1 MFSVLSAAQRR
12 LSGTLIN
19 FKFECIGNQQ
29 TDDELII
36 AGSLREFGRLIAAI
50 EDERDHML
58 NQAFD
63 QFISPLEN
71 FRKEHIG
78 AVKEGKKKFDKL
90 TAKFCASQERHL
102 GLSRKKQDT
111 VLQDVSLKAADRDD
125 ASIRT
130 LIPN

>member
-1 MFSVLSAAQRR
+1 
-12 LSGTLIN
+12 
-19 FKFECIGNQQ
+19 
-29 TDDELII
+29 
-36 AGSLREFGRLIAAI
+36 
-50 EDERDHML
+50 ML
-58 NQAFD
+58 NQAFE

-111 VLQDVSLKAADRDD
+111 VLQDVSLCRITAVEITKPR
-125 ASIRT
+125 I
-130 LIPN
+130 N